1 MTGKIVLY
9 RLKPEACGN
18 VLSTNQVWAA
28 EVFDKLKTIIPQIT
42 RLESGINNNRL
53 DWSSDFSLLVEFT
66 SWEAI
71 DIFDHHRAVKEAF
84 EFMDKI
90 ICEQRLVE
98 FFA

>member
-9 RLKPEACGN
+9 RLKTEACGN
-18 VLSTNQVWAA
+18 ALSTNQLWAA
-28 EVFDKLKTIIPQIT
+28 EAFDNLKNIIPQIT
-42 RLESGINNNRL
+42 RLETGINQNRL
-53 DWSSDFSLLVEFT
+53 DWSSDFSIFVEFT

-71 DIFDHHRAVKEAF
+71 EIFDNHRAVRKAY

-90 ICEQRLVE
+90 SCEQRLVE